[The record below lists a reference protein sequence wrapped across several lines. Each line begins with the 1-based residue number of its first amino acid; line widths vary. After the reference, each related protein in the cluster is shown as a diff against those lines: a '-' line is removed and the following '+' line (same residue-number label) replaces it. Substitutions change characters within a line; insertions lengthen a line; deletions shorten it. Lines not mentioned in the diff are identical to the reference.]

1 MLFAHA
7 AAAFSP
13 FVVRDIRLEGV
24 QRTEPGT
31 VFSYL
36 PVKVGEEM
44 TDEKA
49 AAAVR
54 ALFATGFFKDVRLE
68 AEGDVL
74 VVFVEERPAI
84 ASVDIVGS
92 KEFDKDTLKKALR
105 DQGLGE
111 SRIFDR
117 SVLDRAE
124 QEIKRQYLSRG
135 KYAASVTSTVTP
147 LERNRV
153 GISIAIEEG
162 DSARISRI
170 SIVGNRTFDEKTLL
184 DQFRLS
190 TPTWLSWY
198 TKADQY
204 SREKF
209 SGDLEALRSFYLNRG
224 YLEFSIDSTQVSISP
239 DKEEVYL
246 TIVVNEGRIFRVSDV
261 RFSGQLLGRD
271 QEFRDLVTLKSGDTF
286 SGERLSD
293 STKRI
298 TDRLGQLGYAFASV
312 NAVPEIDREKSQV
325 AFNVLVDP
333 GRRVYVRR
341 INVSGNNR
349 TRDQVIRR
357 EMRQFED
364 AWYDADKIRLS
375 RERIDR
381 MGYFKE
387 VQIDSQPVVD
397 APDQVD
403 LNVVVNEK
411 PTGSV
416 TFGVGLSSTDKV
428 ILSASL
434 NQQNFLGSGKSLGV
448 EINTSKL
455 NRTISVSS
463 VDPYFTP
470 DGISRAFDVYLRTF
484 NASFLNLGDY
494 TLRSAGLGMR
504 FGIPYTESDRV
515 ILGGALE
522 ANQLK
527 LGAAPPQRYV
537 DYVNTF
543 GETST
548 AVLGNIG
555 WVRDTRDSGFIPTRG
570 VRHAANLEVTL
581 PVADLRY
588 WRATLNSQWYRPV
601 NKDVTFALMGDVGVG
616 RAFGGR
622 DYPLFKNFYAGGIGT
637 VRGYAPSSLGSSRDP
652 VDNVALGGQTRV
664 VGSAELQLPLPGT
677 GNDRSFRTF
686 LFADAGNVFPEG
698 AIRLSDLRYSVGFGI
713 SWLSPLGPMK
723 FSFGFPLKRQDNDR
737 TQRLQFQVGTG
748 F

>member
-1 MLFAHA
+1 MAT
-7 AAAFSP
+7 FSWSISKN
-13 FVVRDIRLEGV
+13 V
-24 QRTEPGT
+24 
-31 VFSYL
+31 
-36 PVKVGEEM
+36 
-44 TDEKA
+44 
-49 AAAVR
+49 
-54 ALFATGFFKDVRLE
+54 
-68 AEGDVL
+68 
-74 VVFVEERPAI
+74 PAI
-84 ASVDIVGS
+84 ASIDISGS

-105 DQGLGE
+105 DQGLAE

-117 SVLDRAE
+117 SILEKAE

-135 KYAASVTSTVTP
+135 KYAANVTSTVTP

-153 GISIAIEEG
+153 GLSIAIEEG
-162 DSARISRI
+162 DSARIRRVN
-170 SIVGNRTFDEKTLL
+170 IVGNKAFDEKTLL
-184 DQFRLS
+184 EQFRLS
-190 TPTWLSWY
+190 TPTWMSWY

-209 SGDLEALRSFYLNRG
+209 SGDLESLRSFYLNRG
-224 YLEFSIDSTQVSISP
+224 FLEFSIDSTQVSISP
-239 DKEEVYL
+239 DKEDVYL
-246 TIVVNEGRIFRVSDV
+246 TIAISEGRVFRVSDV

-271 QEFRDLVTLKSGDTF
+271 QEFRELLSLKSGDTF
-286 SGERLSD
+286 SGERLTE

-312 NAVPEIDREKSQV
+312 NAVPDIDRNTNQV
-325 AFNVLVDP
+325 AFNVLIDP

-364 AWYDADKIRLS
+364 SWYDAEKIRLS
-375 RERIDR
+375 RERVDR
-381 MGYFKE
+381 MGYFRE
-387 VQIDSQPVVD
+387 VQIESQPVPD

-403 LNVVVNEK
+403 LNVNVTEK
-411 PTGSV
+411 PTGNISL
-416 TFGVGLSSTDKV
+416 GLGLSSTDRV

-448 EINTSKL
+448 EVNTSRL

-463 VDPYFTP
+463 VDPYYTP

-494 TLRSAGLGMR
+494 TLRSAGMGLR
-504 FGIPYTESDRV
+504 FGIPYTENDRI

-522 ANQLK
+522 ANQVK
-527 LGAAPPQRYV
+527 LGATPPQRYV

-543 GETST
+543 GETAS
-548 AVLGNIG
+548 AVLANVG

-588 WRATLNSQWYRPV
+588 ARATLNSQWYRPV
-601 NKDVTFALMGDVGVG
+601 TKDVTFALMGDLGVG

-652 VDNVALGGQTRV
+652 VDNVPLGGQTRV

-686 LFADAGNVFPEG
+686 LFADAGNVFPQG
-698 AIRLSDLRYSVGFGI
+698 SIQLGDLRYSVGFGI